1 MLEKLVQVFIA
12 LPELTAYGIVFGS
25 IISLGAI
32 GLSLVYGIIRFANF
46 AHGDLMSAG
55 AFVALFM
62 VTGLLSWIGIPDTKF
77 GPLSFGLRMLIAFPV
92 SMAIVGGVAIALDR
106 ILYRKLRMK
115 KSGPVMLAMSS
126 LGAAFIL
133 RMLILILWGAD
144 SLFYSPGLIRRALQL
159 PLGIKIRPDQIL
171 ILAVVGL
178 LVGLLHMFLQKTKL
192 GKAMRATAD
201 NMELALV
208 SGIDTERIIIWTW
221 GIGGALAAAGGI
233 LYGID
238 VQVHSY
244 MGWNFLIPLFAA
256 TILGTIGNI
265 YGAMVGGLVIGVAQQ
280 VSTLYLLPTY
290 KPAVAFMVMIIILLV
305 RPKGIFGGARE

>member
-1 MLEKLVQVFIA
+1 MLELFV
-12 LPELTAYGIVFGS
+12 YGIVFGS

-55 AFVALFM
+55 AFIALFM

-133 RMLILILWGAD
+133 RMIILILWGAD
-144 SLFYSPGLIRRALQL
+144 SLFYRPGLIRYALQL

-171 ILAVVGL
+171 ILAVVCL
-178 LVGLLHMFLQKTKL
+178 LVGLLHIFLQKTKL

-238 VQVHSY
+238 VQVHPY

-290 KPAVAFMVMIIILLV
+290 KPAVAFMVMIIILLI

>member
-1 MLEKLVQVFIA
+1 VA
-12 LPELTAYGIVFGS
+12 ELFVYGIVLGS

-32 GLSLVYGIIRFANF
+32 GLTLVYGIIRFANF

-55 AFVALFM
+55 AYVALFM
-62 VTGLLSWIGIPDTKF
+62 VTGALSWIGVSDSTF
-77 GPLSFGLRMLIAFPV
+77 GSLSFGWRMLIAFPV
-92 SMAIVGGVAIALDR
+92 SMVIVGCVAILLDQL
-106 ILYRKLRMK
+106 LYRKLRQK
-115 KSGPVMLAMSS
+115 RSGPVIFAMSS

-133 RMLILILWGAD
+133 RMIILIIWGAD
-144 SLFYSPGLIRRALQL
+144 SLFYKPGVLRPAIEL

-171 ILAVVGL
+171 ILFVVSTL
-178 LVGLLHMFLQKTKL
+178 FIFLHLFLQKTKM

-201 NMELALV
+201 NMELALI

-238 VQVHSY
+238 VQLHAH

-256 TILGTIGNI
+256 TILGSIGNM
-265 YGAMVGGLVIGVAQQ
+265 YGALIGGLIIGVAQQ
-280 VSTLYLLPTY
+280 VSTAFLMPTY
-290 KPAVAFMVMIIILLV
+290 KPAVAFMIMIIILLI
-305 RPKGIFGGARE
+305 RPQGIFGGGRR